1 MMEDNNIELNEIKD
15 TSPIGSTA
23 QKQDKKGDLWLILIA
38 LLLAGLL
45 AVNLLQFFA
54 QKDQQALAAIRAQ
67 TYSERVDEALQTYK
81 TNQIR
86 LANLVNDYEEAVY
99 EDENVTNIYQQQLKA
114 AEYNFITLQYI
125 ASQNQEII
133 LLLTSLP

>member
-1 MMEDNNIELNEIKD
+1 MEDNNNELNKSED
-15 TSPIGSTA
+15 TSPSSFA
-23 QKQDKKGDLWLILIA
+23 VQKQDKKGNLWLILIA

-45 AVNLLQFFA
+45 TVSLLQFFA
-54 QKDQQALAAIRAQ
+54 QKDQQELAAQRAQ
-67 TYSERVDEALQTYK
+67 TYSERVDEALQTYRI
-81 TNQIR
+81 NQIK

-99 EDENVTNIYQQQLKA
+99 ENLNVTNIYQQQLKA
-114 AEYNFITLQYI
+114 TEYNFITLQYI

>member
-1 MMEDNNIELNEIKD
+1 MEDNNIELNEIKD

-86 LANLVNDYEEAVY
+86 LATLVNDYEEAVY

>member
-1 MMEDNNIELNEIKD
+1 MEDNNIELNEIKD

>member
-1 MMEDNNIELNEIKD
+1 MEENSDEVIQTRE
-15 TSPIGSTA
+15 TSPISSPV
-23 QKQDKKGDLWLILIA
+23 QRQDKKGSIWLILIA

-45 AVNLLQFFA
+45 TVNLLQFFA
-54 QKDQQALAAIRAQ
+54 QKDQQELAAQRAQ
-67 TYSERVDEALQTYK
+67 TYSERVDEALQTYQ
-81 TNQIR
+81 TNQII

-99 EDENVTNIYQQQLKA
+99 ENENVTNIYQQQLKA